1 MRRTVSGI
9 SILSAKF
16 RRRIRYICTCSRRHR
31 CERFT
36 KCRTSQRD
44 RIFPSQLDGRK
55 MIAGM
60 SISPWS
66 VNDVDE
72 RTYERIPWRGEIARR
87 AFLQRIDVDFT
98 TVGLEN
104 TGSFREV
111 VCFYEIDYCYR
122 HVQYV
127 PYVWSPY
134 WSGREPTIECGS
146 LGDGECTRL
155 HELSRTNSVHV
166 EEEDQRDRD
175 KKRR

>member
-9 SILSAKF
+9 SIPLAEF
-16 RRRIRYICTCSRRHR
+16 WRRIKYICTRSRRHR

-36 KCRTSQRD
+36 KCHTLHRDGIFSSQH
-44 RIFPSQLDGRK
+44 DGRK

-66 VNDVDE
+66 DDDE
-72 RTYERIPWRGEIARR
+72 RTYERIPWRGEIAGR
-87 AFLQRIDVDFT
+87 ALLQRIDVDFT
-98 TVGLEN
+98 TAGLEN

-127 PYVWSPY
+127 SYVWLLY
-134 WSGREPTIECGS
+134 WPGRELTIECRSGS
-146 LGDGECTRL
+146 CSDGGQTCTRL
-155 HELSRTNSVHV
+155 REKAVKNG
-166 EEEDQRDRD
+166 
-175 KKRR
+175 